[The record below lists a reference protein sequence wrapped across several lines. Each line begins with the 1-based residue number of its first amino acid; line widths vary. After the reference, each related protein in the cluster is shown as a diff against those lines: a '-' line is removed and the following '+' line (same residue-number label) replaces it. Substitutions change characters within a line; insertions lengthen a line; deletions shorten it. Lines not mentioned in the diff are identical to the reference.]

1 MLAEE
6 EAAELSKK
14 PLDEILADDPGRM
27 IEEEVDEEEQ
37 TNKAPSEK
45 SAARAEGKE
54 ANTQEGERGE
64 GRQGRDAMRRGMT

>member
-1 MLAEE
+1 M
-6 EAAELSKK
+6 
-14 PLDEILADDPGRM
+14 
-27 IEEEVDEEEQ
+27 DEEEQ